1 MILLVGFATTITTL
15 YFTSI
20 RSKTTNEEVWD
31 SASNN
36 LAITF
41 STSLYIGILY
51 IAILYFKEEY
61 T

>member
-1 MILLVGFATTITTL
+1 MILLVGFATTITKL

-31 SASNN
+31 SASKNS
-36 LAITF
+36 AISF